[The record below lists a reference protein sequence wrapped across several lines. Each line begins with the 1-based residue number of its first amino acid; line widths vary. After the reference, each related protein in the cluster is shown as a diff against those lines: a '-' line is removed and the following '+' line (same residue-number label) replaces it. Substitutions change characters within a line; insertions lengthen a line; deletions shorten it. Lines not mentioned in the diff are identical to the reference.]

1 VRKGSLPGSAASER
15 ACLPFTLLGA
25 RVMHSPHE
33 RTTTAARKAARS
45 PALKIYYLHPLLAGP
60 LANWQPHLERARRM
74 GFGHLATPPLFAPG
88 GTGEIFLAADH
99 EGAHPALGIEASAD
113 EAVARVAEMCRG
125 HGLGLFLDIVLDRV
139 ANEGAL
145 ANSPRP
151 WFRSAR
157 LAEDPAPDPRSA
169 PAPANAVYARFDDP
183 APAEEL
189 TAWWIERLVRLAR
202 AGVAG
207 FRCDAPHR
215 VPPATWRRLI
225 AGVHEAADGCRFLAW
240 TPGLGWLQLAPLAD
254 AGFDGVFSSA
264 PWWDGRASW
273 FVTEN
278 EILRRIAPVIAAP
291 EVPFDARLAARFSPA
306 DDLRRAYLHRLRLAA
321 ATGSGLLVPMGF
333 EFAAGRR
340 MDPRHSRPEDLDEER
355 LGRGFDLESDIRAA
369 NAVVDRIDSL
379 ALDGELRAL
388 TSPASAVTAL
398 LRVDA
403 SDVRD
408 AGEALTILINP
419 DLTNAHAPS
428 IELDPLP
435 PSAGAP
441 FGRPELLDEGEPAA
455 PLAPGEV
462 RLVRVRQSRVVKGAE
477 RQARRLLQA
486 APISPRIVIDNVT
499 PSVDAGRFAT
509 KRIVGET
516 IRVEADIFAEGHDV
530 LGAEVL
536 WRAADEREWRRVP
549 MVALP
554 NDRWAASFAP
564 ARVGKHLFTIEA
576 WRDEFGTLCR
586 EIEIKRAAGVDVSLE
601 AAEGRQLLAHVAARG
616 DATEALNPILACVD
630 AASAD
635 QQIDILLAPPTR
647 AAMAATGY
655 RPFHTE
661 REPRLPLEIERPQA
675 GFASWYELFPR
686 SATDDPDRH
695 GRFDD
700 VIALLPTIHD
710 MGFDVLY
717 FPPIHPIGT
726 TNRKGR
732 NNSLRPEPGDLGSPY
747 AIGSLEGGHD
757 AIHPAL
763 GTIED
768 FRRLERAAREHGL
781 EIALDFAIQCSPDH
795 PWLKQHPGWFR
806 WRPDGS
812 LRYAENPPKKYEDIV
827 NVDFYAEAAIPD
839 LWIALRDVVLF
850 WVGEG
855 VRLFRVDNPHTK
867 PLPFWEWL
875 IEDVRGRHPDVI
887 FLSEAFTRPK
897 MMYRLAKLGFSQS
910 YTYFTWRNS
919 KQELREYLTE
929 LTTTGVR
936 EYFRPHFFVN
946 TPDINP
952 FFLQNAGRAGF
963 LIRAALAT
971 TLSGLW
977 GMYSG
982 FELCEAAALPGR
994 EEYLDSEKY
1003 EIRVRDRNAPG
1014 NIVSEI
1020 TTLNRLRKANPALQS
1035 HLGLRFYNA
1044 FNDQVLVYGKA
1055 LPSHEDMI
1063 LVAVSLDPHHV
1074 QEAVF
1079 EIPLWEWRLPDH
1091 GSLAVEDLMRGH
1103 RFVWTGKLQRVRLD
1117 PSDLPFALWRIAP
1130 VA

>member
-1 VRKGSLPGSAASER
+1 
-15 ACLPFTLLGA
+15 
-25 RVMHSPHE
+25 MHSPHE
-33 RTTTAARKAARS
+33 RTATLARRAARN
-45 PALKIYYLHPLLAGP
+45 PALKIYYVHPLLAGP
-60 LANWQPHLERARRM
+60 LPGWEPHIERARRM
-74 GFGHLATPPLFAPG
+74 GFDHLATAPLFAPG
-88 GTGEIFLAADH
+88 GSGDIFLAADH
-99 EGAHPALGIEASAD
+99 ERVHPALGVDAPAD
-113 EAVARVAEMCRG
+113 EAVTGLSEMCGR
-125 HGLGLFLDIVLDRV
+125 HGLGLILDIVVDRV
-139 ANEGAL
+139 ASEGAL

-151 WFRSAR
+151 WFRSTR
-157 LAEDPAPDPRSA
+157 LAEDPTPDPRAA

-183 APAEEL
+183 AAAHEL
-189 TAWWIERLVRLAR
+189 EAWWTDRLVRLVR

-215 VPPATWRRLI
+215 LAAATWRRII
-225 AGVHEAADGCRFLAW
+225 AGVRDAADGCRFLAW
-240 TPGLGWLQLAPLAD
+240 TPGLGWSDITALAN
-254 AGFDGVFSSA
+254 AGFDGVFCSVA
-264 PWWDGRASW
+264 WWDGRASW

-278 EILRRIAPVIAAP
+278 EVLRRIAPVIGAP
-291 EVPFDARLAARFSPA
+291 EVPFDTRLAARLSPT
-306 DDLRRAYLHRLRLAA
+306 DDLGRGYQHRLRLAA
-321 ATGSGLLVPMGF
+321 ATGSGLMVPMGF
-333 EFAAGRR
+333 EFAAARR
-340 MDPRHSRPEDLDEER
+340 MDARHSRPEDLEEER
-355 LGRGFDLESDIRAA
+355 RGRNFDLEGDIRSA
-369 NAVVDRIDSL
+369 NALVDRIDAL
-379 ALDGELRAL
+379 GLDGEMRAL
-388 TSPASAVTAL
+388 TSPASAVTAI
-398 LRVDA
+398 LRADA
-403 SDVRD
+403 NDVRV
-408 AGEALTILINP
+408 AEEAVAVLINT
-419 DLTNAHAPS
+419 DLSNAHAPS
-428 IELDPLP
+428 ITLDPLP
-435 PSAGAP
+435 PAAGAAFDRPAP
-441 FGRPELLDEGEPAA
+441 FDDGGPAA

-462 RLVRVRQSRVVKGAE
+462 RLVRLHRSRAVKGAD
-477 RQARRLLQA
+477 RPARRLLQA
-486 APISPRIVIDNVT
+486 APTAPRVVIDNIA
-499 PSVDAGRFAT
+499 PSVDAGRFAA
-509 KRIVGET
+509 KRLVGEA
-516 IRVEADIFAEGHDV
+516 IRVEADIFADGHDV
-530 LGAEVL
+530 LAAELL
-536 WRAADEREWRRVP
+536 WRAADEREWRHVP
-549 MVALP
+549 MDALP
-554 NDRWAASFAP
+554 NDRWAATFTP
-564 ARVGKHLFTIEA
+564 TRLGRHFFTIEA
-576 WRDEFGTLCR
+576 WRDDFATLCR
-586 EIEIKRAAGVDVSLE
+586 DIEVKRAAGVDVALE
-601 AAEGRQLLAHVAARG
+601 AAEGRELIAHAAEHG
-616 DATEALNPILACVD
+616 DARDVLKAMLSRFD
-630 AASAD
+630 AAPVD
-635 QQIDILLAPPTR
+635 EQIEILLTPATR
-647 AAMAATGY
+647 AAVTAAGQRPY
-655 RPFHTE
+655 RTR
-661 REPRLPLEIERPQA
+661 REPHLALEIERPQA

-686 SATDDPDRH
+686 SATDDADRH

-700 VIALLPTIHD
+700 VIALLPTIRD

-747 AIGSLEGGHD
+747 AIGSPEGGHD

-763 GTIED
+763 GTVAD
-768 FRRLERAAREHGL
+768 FRRLQRAASEHGL

-795 PWLKQHPGWFR
+795 PWLKQHPGWFG

-827 NVDFYAEAAIPD
+827 NVDFYAEAALPD
-839 LWIALRDVVLF
+839 LWIALRDVVLY

-875 IEDVRGRHPDVI
+875 IEDVRGRHPEVI

-919 KQELREYLTE
+919 KQELTEYLTE
-929 LTTTGVR
+929 LTTTDAK

-952 FFLQNAGRAGF
+952 FFLQTSGRAGF

-1003 EIRVRDRNAPG
+1003 QIRLRRRDAPG
-1014 NIVSEI
+1014 NIVAEI
-1020 TTLNRLRKANPALQS
+1020 AALNRLRKANPALQS

-1091 GSLAVEDLMRGH
+1091 GSLAVEDLMRDR

-1117 PSDLPFALWRIAP
+1117 PAVLPFALWRIAP
-1130 VA
+1130 IA

>member
-1 VRKGSLPGSAASER
+1 
-15 ACLPFTLLGA
+15 
-25 RVMHSPHE
+25 MHSPYE
-33 RTTTAARKAARS
+33 RTATAARKATRS
-45 PALKIYYLHPLLAGP
+45 PPFKIYYLHPLLAGP
-60 LANWQPHLERARRM
+60 LAGWEPHIERARRM
-74 GFGHLATPPLFAPG
+74 GFGHLATAPLFAPG
-88 GTGEIFLAADH
+88 GTGDIFLAAEH
-99 EGAHPALGIEASAD
+99 NRVHPALGVDRSAD
-113 EAVARVAEMCRG
+113 EVVAHVAQMCGR
-125 HGLGLFLDIVLDRV
+125 HGLRLILDIVVDRV
-139 ANEGAL
+139 ASEGSL

-151 WFRSAR
+151 WFRSTQ
-157 LAEDPAPDPRSA
+157 LVDDPTPDPRAA

-183 APAEEL
+183 AAAQEL
-189 TAWWIERLVRLAR
+189 IAWWTERLVRLVR

-215 VPPATWRRLI
+215 LPAATWRRI
-225 AGVHEAADGCRFLAW
+225 ITGVREADDGCRFLAW
-240 TPGLGWLQLAPLAD
+240 TPGLGWPQIAALSGAS
-254 AGFDGVFSSA
+254 FDRVFSSVA
-264 PWWDGRASW
+264 WWDGRASW
-273 FVTEN
+273 FITEN

-291 EVPFDARLAARFSPA
+291 EGPFDSRLAARLSPS
-306 DDLRRAYLHRLRLAA
+306 DDLRSAYLHRLRLAA
-321 ATGSGLLVPMGF
+321 STGSGLLVPMGF
-333 EFAAGRR
+333 EFAAARR
-340 MDPRHSRPEDLDEER
+340 MDPRHSRPEDLEEER
-355 LGRGFDLESDIRAA
+355 LGRGFDLEADIRAA
-369 NAVVDRIDSL
+369 NTLVERIDGL
-379 ALDGELRAL
+379 ALDGEMRAL
-388 TSPASAVTAL
+388 TSPASAVTGL
-398 LRVDA
+398 LRSDA
-403 SDVRD
+403 NDVR
-408 AGEALTILINP
+408 EADEAIAVLINP
-419 DLTNAHAPS
+419 DLTNAHPPS
-428 IELDPLP
+428 IAFDPLP
-435 PSAGAP
+435 AAAGAP
-441 FGRPELLDEGEPAA
+441 FGSPEALDDGEPGA

-462 RLVRVRQSRVVKGAE
+462 RLLRVHGSRPVKSAE
-477 RQARRLLQA
+477 RQARQLLKVA
-486 APISPRIVIDNVT
+486 RTAPRIVIDNVV
-499 PSVDAGRFAT
+499 PSVDAGRFAA

-516 IRVEADIFAEGHDV
+516 TRVEADIFADGHDV
-530 LGAEVL
+530 LGAELL
-536 WRAADEREWRRVP
+536 WRAADERDWHRVSMQP
-549 MVALP
+549 LP
-554 NDRWAASFAP
+554 NDRWTATFAP
-564 ARVGKHLFTIEA
+564 ARVGKHFFTIEA
-576 WRDEFGTLCR
+576 WRDEFATLCR
-586 EIEIKRAAGVDVSLE
+586 DIELKRAAGVDVTLE
-601 AAEGRQLLAHVAARG
+601 AAEGRALLAHAPEHADAA
-616 DATEALNPILACVD
+616 DTLSAILARFD
-630 AASAD
+630 AAPVD
-635 QQIDILLAPPTR
+635 QQIEILLAPSTR
-647 AAMAATGY
+647 ATIAAAGH
-655 RPFHTE
+655 RPFRTQ
-661 REPRLPLEIERPQA
+661 RDPRLLLEVERPQA

-686 SATDDPDRH
+686 SATDDPNRH

-700 VIALLPTIHD
+700 VIALLPAIRD
-710 MGFDVLY
+710 MGFDVVY

-747 AIGSLEGGHD
+747 AIGSAEGGHD

-768 FRRLERAAREHGL
+768 FRRLQRAASEHGL
-781 EIALDFAIQCSPDH
+781 EIALDFAIQCAPDH
-795 PWLKQHPGWFR
+795 PWLKQHAGWFR

-839 LWIALRDVVLF
+839 LWIALRDIVLY
-850 WVGEG
+850 WVDEG

-910 YTYFTWRNS
+910 YTYFTWRNN
-919 KQELREYLTE
+919 KHELTEYLTE
-929 LTTTGVR
+929 LTTTDVR

-952 FFLQNAGRAGF
+952 FFLQSAGRGGF

-982 FELCEAAALPGR
+982 FEVCEAAALPGR

-1003 EIRVRDRNAPG
+1003 EIRVRDRDAPG
-1014 NIVSEI
+1014 NIVAEI
-1020 TTLNRLRKANPALQS
+1020 TTLNRLRKTNPALQS

-1117 PSDLPFALWRIAP
+1117 PAVLPFALWRIAP

>member
-1 VRKGSLPGSAASER
+1 
-15 ACLPFTLLGA
+15 
-25 RVMHSPHE
+25 MHSPHE
-33 RTTTAARKAARS
+33 RTTTAARKATRS

-60 LANWQPHLERARRM
+60 LAGWERHIERARRM
-74 GFGHLATPPLFAPG
+74 GFGHLATAPLFSPG
-88 GTGEIFLAADH
+88 GTGDIFLAADH
-99 EGAHPALGIEASAD
+99 ERVHPALGVEASAD
-113 EAVARVAEMCRG
+113 EVVARLAQMCARN
-125 HGLGLFLDIVLDRV
+125 GLRLILDIVVDRV
-139 ANEGAL
+139 ASEGLL

-151 WFRSAR
+151 WFRSTQ
-157 LAEDPAPDPRSA
+157 LVDDPTPDPRAA

-183 APAEEL
+183 AAAQEL
-189 TAWWIERLVRLAR
+189 IAWWTDRLVRLVR

-215 VPPATWRRLI
+215 LAAATWRRI
-225 AGVHEAADGCRFLAW
+225 ITGVRAADDGCRFLAW
-240 TPGLGWLQLAPLAD
+240 TPGLGWPQIAALAD
-254 AGFDGVFSSA
+254 AGFDGVFSSVA
-264 PWWDGRASW
+264 WWDGRASW
-273 FVTEN
+273 FVTES
-278 EILRRIAPVIAAP
+278 EILRQVAPVIAAP
-291 EVPFDARLAARFSPA
+291 EVPFDTRLAARLSPA
-306 DDLRRAYLHRLRLAA
+306 DDLGCAYRHRLRLSA
-321 ATGSGLLVPMGF
+321 ATGSGLMVPMGF
-333 EFAAGRR
+333 EFAAARR
-340 MDPRHSRPEDLDEER
+340 MDPRHSRPEDFEEER
-355 LGRGFDLESDIRAA
+355 LGRGFDLEADIRAA
-369 NAVVDRIDSL
+369 NAAVERIDSF
-379 ALDGELRAL
+379 AIDGEMRAL

-398 LRVDA
+398 LRADA
-403 SDVRD
+403 NDVR
-408 AGEALTILINP
+408 EADEAVAILINP
-419 DLTNAHAPS
+419 DFTNAHRPS
-428 IELDPLP
+428 IALGPLP
-435 PSAGAP
+435 PTAGAP
-441 FGRPELLDEGEPAA
+441 FGCPELLGDGESTA

-462 RLVRVRQSRVVKGAE
+462 RLLRVHCSRAVKGAE

-486 APISPRIVIDNVT
+486 APNSPRIVIDNVT
-499 PSVDAGRFAT
+499 PSVDAGRFAA
-509 KRIVGET
+509 KRIAGEA
-516 IRVEADIFAEGHDV
+516 IRVEADIFADGHDV
-530 LGAEVL
+530 LGAELL
-536 WRAADEREWRRVP
+536 WRAADERDWRRVS
-549 MVALP
+549 MEALP

-564 ARVGKHLFTIEA
+564 ARVGKHFFTIEA
-576 WRDEFGTLCR
+576 WRDEFATLCR
-586 EIEIKRAAGVDVSLE
+586 DIDIKRASGVDVKLE
-601 AAEGRQLLAHVAARG
+601 VAEGRQLLAHAAEHG
-616 DATEALNPILACVD
+616 DAADTLTAILARFG
-630 AASAD
+630 AAPLD
-635 QQIDILLAPPTR
+635 QQIEILLAPPTR
-647 AAMAATGY
+647 AAMAAAGH
-655 RPFHTE
+655 RPFRTQ
-661 REPRLPLEIERPQA
+661 REPRLPLEVERPQA

-686 SATDDPDRH
+686 SATDDPNRH

-700 VIALLPTIHD
+700 VIALLPTIRN
-710 MGFDVLY
+710 MGFDVIY

-732 NNSLRPEPGDLGSPY
+732 NNSLRPEPGDFGSPY
-747 AIGSLEGGHD
+747 AIGSAEGGHD

-768 FRRLERAAREHGL
+768 FRRLQGAAAEHGL

-795 PWLKQHPGWFR
+795 PWLKEHSGWFR

-875 IEDVRGRHPDVI
+875 IEDVRGRQPGVI

-919 KQELREYLTE
+919 KQELTDYLTE
-929 LTTTGVR
+929 LTTTGVKD
-936 EYFRPHFFVN
+936 YFRPHFFVN

-952 FFLQNAGRAGF
+952 FFLQSSGRAGF

-982 FELCEAAALPGR
+982 FEVCEAAALPGR

-1003 EIRVRDRNAPG
+1003 EIRVRHRAAPG
-1014 NIVSEI
+1014 NIVAEI
-1020 TTLNRLRKANPALQS
+1020 TTLNRLRKTNPALQS

-1117 PSDLPFALWRIAP
+1117 PADLPFALWRIAP